1 MSEFKDAI
9 EAYAKYVVK
18 EARNNLAQMGK
29 AGGQLDRSIDYEVKQ
44 NRSSGGRFASGYN
57 AEFFMEDY
65 GIYQDLGVKGIGGK
79 RKTGKNK
86 GKPFENKGRG
96 GEFQFRKGVPNRA
109 MIKSLKSWIKR
120 KGLKGRDE
128 KTGRFITNQSLSFII
143 AKSVFHTGIKRSLF
157 FTNPFEAGIKIF
169 GDDIAVSYGNDVL
182 KELVKK

>member
-1 MSEFKDAI
+1 MSEFKQAM
-9 EAYAKYVVK
+9 EKYAKHVVK
-18 EARNNLAQMGK
+18 EARNNLAKMGK
-29 AGGQLDRSIDYEVKQ
+29 AGGQLDKSIDYEVKQ

-57 AEFFMEDY
+57 ADFFMEDY

-86 GKPFENKGRG
+86 DKPFENKGKG
-96 GEFQFRKGVPNRA
+96 GKFQFRKGVPNRA
-109 MIKSLKSWIKR
+109 MIKSLESWIKR

-157 FTNPFEAGIKIF
+157 FTKPFEAGIKKYENDIAQGY
-169 GDDIAVSYGNDVL
+169 GDDIL
-182 KELVKK
+182 RQL

>member
-1 MSEFKDAI
+1 MSEFKQAV

-18 EARNNLAQMGK
+18 EARNNLAKMGK
-29 AGGQLDRSIDYEVKQ
+29 NCGQLDKSLDYEVKQ
-44 NRSSGGRFASGYN
+44 NRSSGGQFATGYN

-86 GKPFENKGRG
+86 DKPFENKGKG
-96 GEFQFRKGVPNRA
+96 GEFQFRKGVPKRA

-157 FTNPFEAGIKIF
+157 FTKPFEAGIKKFENDIASGY
-169 GDDIAVSYGNDVL
+169 GDDIL
-182 KELVKK
+182 RQLQ

>member
-1 MSEFKDAI
+1 MSEFKQAM
-9 EAYAKYVVK
+9 EKYARYVVQQ
-18 EARNNLAQMGK
+18 ARSNLSKGKNNASK
-29 AGGQLDRSIDYEVKQ
+29 QLYNSLSYEVKQ
-44 NRSSGGRFASGYN
+44 NRTSGGQFAKGYN

-65 GIYQDLGVKGIGGK
+65 GIYQDLGVKGIGGN

-157 FTNPFEAGIKIF
+157 FTKPFEAGIKKYENDIAGGF
-169 GDDIAVSYGNDVL
+169 ADDIL
-182 KELVKK
+182 RQLQ

>member
-1 MSEFKDAI
+1 MSEFKQAV
-9 EAYAKYVVK
+9 EAYAKHVVK
-18 EARNNLAQMGK
+18 EARNNLAKMGK

-44 NRSSGGRFASGYN
+44 NRDSGGRFATGYN

-109 MIKSLKSWIKR
+109 MIKSLKSWITR

-157 FTNPFEAGIKIF
+157 FTKPFEAGIKKYESDIASGY
-169 GDDIAVSYGNDVL
+169 GDDIL
-182 KELVKK
+182 RQL